1 MPDNDGLLY
10 IRFLTKNDQD
20 ALESLFNKYRDG
32 LILFIYGFVQNV
44 DDGEELMMD
53 TFAILVSGTAR
64 YKEKDNASF
73 KTWLFAVAKNQA
85 LLYIRKRKI
94 KYVPSENELLDNL
107 EADASFQPV
116 AMLLKNERDSQL
128 YRAMKAIDSDYRQ
141 VLYLLYF
148 ENMKPEQISR
158 IVNKNIKQT
167 YNLLSRGRESLRNVY
182 ERMGKSWNLLGI

>member
-44 DDGEELMMD
+44 DDAEELMMD